1 MEGQI
6 ERASKYRQTK
16 SHSDTHPHT
25 HMHACTRM
33 HTHMHGMHSC
43 MYAHTHTLAHTLR
56 MHERTPIHTH
66 TPYPCM
72 CTHTHTDICLHT
84 GTRTHTQTVPPATQN
99 HCLGKL
105 EFGGKCDQQS
115 GQVTKPHSHHL
126 VFRTASTGPGFGPT
140 CHHTL
145 SYSFSLYF
153 FAVWLSWFSG
163 NIHHSL
169 VAHKLQVS
177 ACWNVL
183 FR

>member
-56 MHERTPIHTH
+56 MHERTHPYTHTH
-66 TPYPCM
+66 TISM
-72 CTHTHTDICLHT
+72 HVHTHTHTDICLHT

-126 VFRTASTGPGFGPT
+126 VFRTALVQGLVPLVITRCPT
-140 CHHTL
+140 V
-145 SYSFSLYF
+145 FSLF
-153 FAVWLSWFSG
+153 LCSVAVL
-163 NIHHSL
+163 ILREHTP
-169 VAHKLQVS
+169 
-177 ACWNVL
+177 
-183 FR
+183 